1 MPSSVIYKTSFMKHI
16 SKLRL
21 LGYYHYPNQ
30 DMKPEESCI
39 LEALE
44 LAPLLETSIN
54 SIYQNP
60 ETDTYIK
67 DMISS
72 PTVFIF
78 KDEDNNLYGYFTS
91 NKSVR
96 ITDVKYNKSAIE
108 QIPFKY
114 KAWFMPGKRI
124 KLIPK
129 KNEEPKATLLPQTTN
144 IKSMDNKQEILSPD
158 VNADAMNEVFDQMYI
173 TNVEKRLRELN
184 APTDIDKKRWIWEL
198 IQNAKDTIA
207 LDPNR
212 DEINVRIEIDGDC
225 VKFKHD
231 GAPFTAKAR
240 YGLLYKYS
248 GGKENQ
254 ESTGRF
260 GTGFLTTH
268 CLSKIVTIESNMY
281 SNKDCTELCGF
292 EVTMYRDGLI
302 SSELIEGLRKMRASE
317 KFFKQT
323 FGWTTF
329 TYHINSDSG
338 RTAVKLGVENFHE
351 NIAPTMLFCKE
362 LSSIELND
370 NGSVTKIK
378 KLPQVCLSENIYLA
392 EYEIESPGSTYKRRF
407 LLSHYVG
414 LSKELSE
421 RYRKERKLR
430 LDIALEIDENNNIVN
445 HIGKTSHYCVLPLVG
460 IEDQLSE
467 PIIVNSPDFEPDSER
482 QSLMLSGQFWNE
494 EKNVI
499 TETGINQK
507 IYEQVFPLY
516 EKLVAFLSEQK
527 YGRLYYLAYGLDKA
541 NSHKNLDKEWY
552 VPNVIHKYRDILQK
566 YDVVKSYDGGIYK
579 KLSDCIFVKETT
591 LENESSVYS
600 LLASLYPSKIV
611 ADNHEWS
618 IFLWKSGLKL
628 WSTEDLCAD
637 IESKE
642 NWDSINLVNTTL
654 PVWYNKFLQYVYNF
668 DVRYLT
674 KYAVLPNMNG
684 KFLKKDTENF
694 QQGQNISTFVIDLLN
709 KLGKDVKPILLHSDV
724 TAVSLDSKYNSQSYS
739 ADINRLAKAII
750 DDSSQI
756 SKVSR
761 LMPLISI
768 IPNDEEKYSI
778 EFRTQRKRFYE
789 ICTSLY
795 SITDVTPSTDNSLL
809 ESAWKETD
817 TWFVSHVLNSLKS
830 LGSLS
835 KLPIGLDAKWLNN
848 TLLALNVQIP
858 KLDIFEV
865 LPNQEG
871 NFCAHKSLYEDIE
884 IPDVLKNDIFKSVD
898 LNYKEILLHKDIDAS
913 AFSVNQNK
921 TISSFSSDLKS
932 KFATTSSYAYGNY
945 FRGKYHY
952 KPQEFL
958 DKIAL
963 YIVSLL
969 PKDKDSELYK
979 YQKDLFYVSKEVLT
993 NQTNTESDISFESS
1007 DLWQSANEYVCSQIG
1022 EALSSLG
1029 NLDTINTLLGQV
1041 GEAKVWEVLNKYY
1054 SFLSHANIS
1063 YIDFSI
1069 FPNQNGVLKSFSC
1082 LYKDEGNIGDLL
1094 KNVISLLVDSDSE
1107 YRNIL
1112 MDSHSCLQ
1120 PQSVIGACNAYKLID
1135 DKVYEY
1141 YQLPA
1146 KWEDNDYINAVH
1158 ELIEVWKEQSGQ
1170 FNDANF
1176 PKTKPIE
1183 DSIVLNVVWKKE
1195 KRELLMNVSS
1205 KLTDDQI
1212 QAIIENSAQIGEL
1225 TDKVKQLEEENKGL
1239 QARVEELQNIDSILK
1254 NCHPDKLDKVR
1265 DLFNKLA
1272 SEDTNIKDDDEIP
1285 LNDDDETDVV
1295 VVPKTYELEVEDFE
1309 GRLQTIRINQVQY
1322 AGLSLDEIERYVGE
1336 AKDAVVKYFRELNEK
1351 QNLGLQFDVER
1362 IAKHSYSQLYGIR
1375 DRNGNDIPIVVH
1387 SYKGPQYRYFDLN
1400 WYDWQL
1406 LSQKGAMLFVLT
1418 VTGLQCI
1425 PLYALPIRNFN
1436 ISISNEMSKENRAAL
1451 LTLAAVGKQYS
1462 TLGFDFGNNMPQG
1475 FNDPLPF
1482 DYVPEQLNKCISSI
1496 KEVCGRNIPQIANIY
1511 NSGKNIPLIRSSVG
1525 YSLAMEAVNEGN
1537 ARDIFDAPANDTLA
1551 PSVGTS
1557 FID

>member
-1 MPSSVIYKTSFMKHI
+1 MKHI

-541 NSHKNLDKEWY
+541 NSHKNIDKEWY

-817 TWFVSHVLNSLKS
+817 TWFVYHVLNSLKS

-1496 KEVCGRNIPQIANIY
+1496 KEVCDRNIPQIANIY